1 LGWLWAKFINPIKG
15 LFVRNDRF
23 SRGVLTVLTG
33 TTICKI
39 IAFAAIPLLSRLFT
53 PEDFGVLALF
63 SMVTATCATIVTWR
77 YEAAVVLPDSDEEA
91 INLLGVCIGLS
102 TATSILLWFVFQ
114 VWGHDIALL
123 FGAPDFEF
131 WLKLSPLCIWA
142 TGVWT
147 ALRLW
152 KARRDDF
159 RSISVSRVVDTSFLV
174 VTQSGLGMLAR
185 GMLAGLMLGP
195 FIARFSAVL
204 SIGWSTLR
212 DDGDLIRRSLNLRV
226 AREQA
231 ARFIRFP
238 LYDTP
243 ASTLSS
249 VSREMPA
256 GLLGMFFVT
265 QWVGFYSIAYRILS
279 VPVQMLGG
287 AIAQVYLPVARD
299 AAAAG
304 HLDKLSLSIFGR
316 LLGVAMTPMIIV
328 AIAAPELISII
339 LGPQWVLAGEMLTW
353 LTPSLLA
360 VFVASPLSEIY
371 SILERQTEKLVFN
384 VALFLTRVAS
394 LGIGGL
400 LGDPILAV
408 ALYSVS
414 GAVFWA
420 LQSVWLLNLSSVP
433 SGTIAKQILSELLR
447 GLPFIIFVG
456 LIQYRY
462 DSPTKLTAATFM
474 AIAVFFAFRWKEFLG
489 PGRSGQKLF

>member
-1 LGWLWAKFINPIKG
+1 
-15 LFVRNDRF
+15 
-23 SRGVLTVLTG
+23 
-33 TTICKI
+33 
-39 IAFAAIPLLSRLFT
+39 
-53 PEDFGVLALF
+53 
-63 SMVTATCATIVTWR
+63 
-77 YEAAVVLPDSDEEA
+77 SDEKA
-91 INLLGVCIGLS
+91 VNLLAVCIGLS
-102 TATSILLWFVFQ
+102 TITSVLLWFAFQ
-114 VWGHDIALL
+114 VWGRDIALL

-152 KARRDDF
+152 KSRRDDF
-159 RSISVSRVVDTSFLV
+159 RSISVSRVVDTSALV
-174 VTQSGLGMLAR
+174 TTQTGLGLGFQ
-185 GMLAGLMLGP
+185 GMLGGLLVGP
-195 FIARFSAVL
+195 FIARFAAVL
-204 SIGWSTLR
+204 SIGLSTLR
-212 DDGDLIRRSLNLRV
+212 NDGELIRRSLNWQV

-231 ARFIRFP
+231 IRFIRFP
-238 LYDTP
+238 VYDTP

-249 VSREMPA
+249 ISREMPA
-256 GLLGMFFVT
+256 GMLGMFFVT

-304 HLDKLSLSIFGR
+304 RLDKLSLSIFGR

-328 AIAAPELISII
+328 AIAAPELISVI
-339 LGPQWVLAGEMLTW
+339 LGPQWVFAGEMLAW
-353 LTPSLLA
+353 LTPSMLA

-371 SILERQTEKLVFN
+371 SILERQQEKLVFN
-384 VALFLTRVAS
+384 VALFATRVAS

-433 SGTIAKQILSELLR
+433 SGTIAKQIFAELLR
-447 GLPFIIFVG
+447 GIPFILFISA
-456 LIQYRY
+456 IQYRY
-462 DSPTKLTAATFM
+462 NSPMKLTAATFV
-474 AIAVFFAFRWKEFLG
+474 AIALFFAFRWKEFLG
-489 PGRSGQKLF
+489 PGKSRQKLF